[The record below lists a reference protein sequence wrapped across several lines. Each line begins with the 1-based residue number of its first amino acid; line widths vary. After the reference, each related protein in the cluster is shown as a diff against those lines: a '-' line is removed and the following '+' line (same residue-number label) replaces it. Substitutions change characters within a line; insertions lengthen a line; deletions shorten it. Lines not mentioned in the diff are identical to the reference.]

1 MKRLKRIVKW
11 TKDAFGRIDVKWG
24 EIQRLKRGNV
34 DLALSGG
41 PDILRAIYSSEK
53 EATRTGI
60 AGDCYFEIVEWDK
73 KGNVSAQSIHQFGS
87 AIQDSNSIHYN
98 DQAKLFARHEMKPVW
113 MKLEDIK
120 LNLEKAYRPGKE

>member
-1 MKRLKRIVKW
+1 M
-11 TKDAFGRIDVKWG
+11 
-24 EIQRLKRGNV
+24 
-34 DLALSGG
+34 SGG